1 MVVYAAL
8 AGNAAVALVK
18 FAAASWTGSSAMLS
32 EAIHSAVDTADQ
44 MLILYG
50 LARAQRPPDENHPL
64 GHGRELYFWSFTVAL
79 LIFTLGA
86 GFTAYEGAQHVLAPQ
101 PFTDPYVS
109 YIVYAAAAVFEGVS
123 WTFALTEFRKAKGK
137 LGYYEAMRVSKDPP
151 AFIVLF
157 EDSAALLGLLIAAA
171 GTFAADR
178 LQMPVL
184 DGIASV
190 GIAAVLGATA
200 LMLARESK
208 GLLIGEAA
216 SPDLRDAVMRTAREI
231 DGIERAQ
238 VVFSVHMAPDQVVIA
253 LSLEF
258 RDNLTAN
265 QIESTVDLLE
275 ERIQQRH
282 QDVIAVFVK
291 PEHQSAPVTLPGRFR
306 NVRLNRASMTRVD
319 KARQPEHDLRKH
331 DAQSDAQPL
340 QRHEVH
346 GRAEDGRH

>member
-8 AGNAAVALVK
+8 AGNGAVALVK
-18 FAAASWTGSSAMLS
+18 FAAAFWTGSSAMFS
-32 EAIHSAVDTADQ
+32 EAIHSSVDTADQ
-44 MLILYG
+44 ALMLYG
-50 LARAQRPPDENHPL
+50 LARAQRPPDAEHPL
-64 GHGRELYFWSFTVAL
+64 GYGRELYFWSFTVAL

-86 GFTAYEGAQHVLAPQ
+86 GFTAYEGIQHVLAPHAINH
-101 PFTDPYVS
+101 PYLS
-109 YIVYAAAAVFEGVS
+109 YLVYAASALFEGVS
-123 WTFALTEFRKAKGK
+123 WTFALLEFRKAKGK

-157 EDSAALLGLLIAAA
+157 EDSAALLGLLVAAA

-184 DGIASV
+184 DGAASI

-253 LSLEF
+253 MSLEF
-258 RDNLTAN
+258 RDAMRADE
-265 QIESTVDLLE
+265 IERAVDLLE
-275 ERIQQRH
+275 ARIQERH
-282 QDVIAVFVK
+282 AEVIAVFVK
-291 PEHQSAPVTLPGRFR
+291 PEDKSQPITLPGRFR
-306 NVRLNRASMTRVD
+306 VRRPRL
-319 KARQPEHDLRKH
+319 
-331 DAQSDAQPL
+331 
-340 QRHEVH
+340 
-346 GRAEDGRH
+346 

>member
-8 AGNAAVALVK
+8 AGNAAVAIVK
-18 FAAASWTGSSAMLS
+18 FFAAFWTGSSAMLS
-32 EAIHSAVDTADQ
+32 EAIHSSVDTADQ
-44 MLILYG
+44 ALMLYG
-50 LARAQRPPDENHPL
+50 LARAQRPPDPEHPL

-86 GFTAYEGAQHVLAPQ
+86 GFTAFEGIQHVLAPHAVSN
-101 PFTDPYVS
+101 PYVS
-109 YIVYAAAAVFEGVS
+109 YIVYAASALFEGVS
-123 WTFALTEFRKAKGK
+123 WAFALVEFRKAKGK
-137 LGYYEAMRVSKDPP
+137 LGYYEAVRTSKNPP

-157 EDSAALLGLLIAAA
+157 EDSAALVGLAIAAA

-178 LQMPVL
+178 LNMPVL
-184 DGIASV
+184 DGAASI

-216 SPDLRDAVMRTAREI
+216 SPELRDAVMRTAREI

-258 RDNLTAN
+258 RDDLIAN
-265 QIESTVDLLE
+265 QIEATVDLLE
-275 ERIQQRH
+275 DRIQQRH
-282 QDVIAVFVK
+282 SDVIAVFVK

-306 NVRLNRASMTRVD
+306 NVRLNRASMARVK
-319 KARQPEHDLRKH
+319 KAWQPQHDLRKD
-331 DAQSDAQPL
+331 DAQPDAQPL
-340 QRHEVH
+340 QGHEVH